1 MPAGSA
7 ADSAFPFDSELMLD
21 AKPMKGSKRVPIL
34 GIGPKGEAAIDL
46 WCNSIEAQIVV
57 VESTITIMTGRKTDR
72 QCDPARMRGDDELL
86 ATLQQV
92 NSWRR
97 RGRRPHAARRQV
109 AALPPGDQ
117 LIPLALIATT
127 RRSSAAFA
135 SDSPLWTNRGRRAGP
150 SEKLQ
155 CPISPVVTFST
166 ASPSPLRLD

>member
-1 MPAGSA
+1 MVHSCLLAFRRLAWFGALCLGFLCVMPAGLA

-97 RGRRPHAARRQV
+97 EGDVLMLRGGKSLRFRQ
-109 AALPPGDQ
+109 
-117 LIPLALIATT
+117 AT
-127 RRSSAAFA
+127 
-135 SDSPLWTNRGRRAGP
+135 N
-150 SEKLQ
+150 
-155 CPISPVVTFST
+155 
-166 ASPSPLRLD
+166 

>member
-1 MPAGSA
+1 MVYSCLLAFRRSAWFGALCISFLCVMPAGLA

-92 NSWRR
+92 TSWRR
-97 RGRRPHAARRQV
+97 EGDVLMLRGGKSLRFRQ
-109 AALPPGDQ
+109 
-117 LIPLALIATT
+117 AT
-127 RRSSAAFA
+127 
-135 SDSPLWTNRGRRAGP
+135 N
-150 SEKLQ
+150 
-155 CPISPVVTFST
+155 
-166 ASPSPLRLD
+166 

>member
-1 MPAGSA
+1 MIYSCLRAFRRSACFGALCIGFLCVMPTGLA

-97 RGRRPHAARRQV
+97 EGDVLMLRGGKSLRFRQ
-109 AALPPGDQ
+109 
-117 LIPLALIATT
+117 AT
-127 RRSSAAFA
+127 
-135 SDSPLWTNRGRRAGP
+135 N
-150 SEKLQ
+150 
-155 CPISPVVTFST
+155 
-166 ASPSPLRLD
+166 